1 MVRAVC
7 SGSFDPVTC
16 GHIDIFER
24 ASKMFDEIIVSVFHN
39 IRKQPWLPVEERVA
53 LIREATPHIANLRA
67 CSFSGLL
74 TDFMREQ
81 QASVIVRGLR
91 SVTDFEYEMQEA
103 QTLKHLDKNIETIF
117 ILTSQEYYFVSSS
130 GIRELAL
137 FNGNV
142 HGLVPACVEEA
153 IRQKAMRKEMGE
165 VGV

>member
-39 IRKQPWLPVEERVA
+39 IRKEPWLPVEERVR
-53 LIREATPHIANLRA
+53 LIREATRHIKNLRA

-74 TDFMREQ
+74 TDFMRDQ
-81 QASVIVRGLR
+81 KASVIVRGLR

-117 ILTSQEYYFVSSS
+117 ILSS
-130 GIRELAL
+130 E
-137 FNGNV
+137 
-142 HGLVPACVEEA
+142 
-153 IRQKAMRKEMGE
+153 
-165 VGV
+165 